1 MQERRGRTALRNA
14 KSVRCTGVVISEQN
28 NSTKSTAC
36 KGENGDLQHA
46 SLRWIE
52 VNDVTWKLTD
62 GVMER
67 TPACH
72 GKWPGF
78 NVERGI
84 AWAIDTGWPFK
95 KPRWYARCGDQSYGP
110 TKLDTAR
117 RAAMAFANGAK
128 SFPRLRYRQII
139 HRPGQ
144 SSRRSRCRGRDA
156 HTI

>member
-1 MQERRGRTALRNA
+1 
-14 KSVRCTGVVISEQN
+14 
-28 NSTKSTAC
+28 
-36 KGENGDLQHA
+36 
-46 SLRWIE
+46 
-52 VNDVTWKLTD
+52 
-62 GVMER
+62 MER

-128 SFPRLRYRQII
+128 SFPASGVARSFIGPINLHADPDVAAEMRI
-139 HRPGQ
+139 Q
-144 SSRRSRCRGRDA
+144 SETTGNA
-156 HTI
+156 A